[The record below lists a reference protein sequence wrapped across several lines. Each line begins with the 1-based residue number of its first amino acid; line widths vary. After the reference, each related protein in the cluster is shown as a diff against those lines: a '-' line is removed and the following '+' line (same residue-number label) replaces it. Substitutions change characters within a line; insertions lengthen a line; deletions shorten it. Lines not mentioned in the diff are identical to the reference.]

1 VTPAAT
7 ASPLP
12 TKSQLQRWESTHLT
26 DAASQWRSSAT
37 QSEDLF
43 DQHRAT
49 VAAPGGTEW
58 GGEAKDA
65 ALQRAATDLAVVRQQ
80 SALQRGGADIAEQG
94 AGDVRAAQR
103 AALDAIREA
112 EANGFI
118 VSEDLSVNDT
128 RTSDPDTA
136 VARHTAATEH
146 AEDIRWNAERLVQ
159 TDGLVGRQLAQ
170 KVSEL
175 QGIRFDGEGDATKD
189 GIIQAV
195 DFKQGPPGQAESEAN
210 RRQNE
215 KDAFK
220 EVFGREPA
228 SSADWT
234 TAAALDP
241 HSYDPNV
248 QGVAPEI
255 RVTRI
260 APVPGQGVV
269 RASQWIEQ
277 RDVIS
282 GPFTRDFGNGRV
294 ADPHFDPADSKVTT
308 YIDYEN
314 GLVVVR
320 QNPSIELNDTGG
332 PGQVKVGVPEAV
344 VQQSSDGA
352 VRIKYDAANPF
363 APEIAQNPPW
373 PLADNPWTVNGDLV
387 FTPTADGVHVDGTRT
402 NYPSMETYQDLP
414 NGSTRTILIDPAI
427 AGNSTGPMVNLPEH
441 HDVGIGGRAFAPFDT
456 GAWNPKYDVQI
467 PLPSTEAG
475 PVTTPPVVPQA
486 PRQGT
491 QV

>member
-1 VTPAAT
+1 MTPAAT
-7 ASPLP
+7 ASPLL
-12 TKSQLQRWESTHLT
+12 TKSQLQSWQSTHLN

-49 VAAPGGTEW
+49 VVAPGGTEW
-58 GGEAKDA
+58 VGEAKDA
-65 ALQRAATDLAVVRQQ
+65 AIHRAATDLAVVRQQ
-80 SALQRGGADIAEQG
+80 GALQRGAADIAERG

-103 AALDAIREA
+103 AALNAIREA
-112 EANGFI
+112 EADGFS

-128 RTSDPDTA
+128 RSSDPDTA
-136 VARHTAATEH
+136 AARHTAATEH

-170 KVSEL
+170 KAAEL
-175 QGIRFDGEGDATKD
+175 QGIRFDGEGDATDD
-189 GIIQAV
+189 GSIKAV

-248 QGVAPEI
+248 QGVAPAI

-282 GPFTRDFGNGRV
+282 GPFKRDFGNGRV

-332 PGQVKVGVPEAV
+332 PGQVKVGIPEAV

-352 VRIKYDAANPF
+352 VRIKYDAANP
-363 APEIAQNPPW
+363 
-373 PLADNPWTVNGDLV
+373 
-387 FTPTADGVHVDGTRT
+387 
-402 NYPSMETYQDLP
+402 
-414 NGSTRTILIDPAI
+414 
-427 AGNSTGPMVNLPEH
+427 
-441 HDVGIGGRAFAPFDT
+441 
-456 GAWNPKYDVQI
+456 
-467 PLPSTEAG
+467 
-475 PVTTPPVVPQA
+475 
-486 PRQGT
+486 
-491 QV
+491 

>member
-1 VTPAAT
+1 MAL
-7 ASPLP
+7 PLP
-12 TKSQLQRWESTHLT
+12 TRSQLRSWQSTHLD
-26 DAASQWRSSAT
+26 DAAAQWRTSASE
-37 QSEDLF
+37 SEDLF

-49 VAAPGGTEW
+49 IAAPGGTDW
-58 GGEAKDA
+58 DGDAKDA
-65 ALQRAATDLAVVRQQ
+65 ALRRVVADSAVVRRQT
-80 SALQRGGADIAEQG
+80 AIQRDAADIAERG
-94 AGDVRAAQR
+94 AEDVRAAQR
-103 AALDAIREA
+103 AALDAIAEA
-112 EANGFI
+112 EADEFAVG
-118 VSEDLSVNDT
+118 EDLSVTDT
-128 RTSDPDTA
+128 RTFDPDTA
-136 VARHTAATEH
+136 AARDTAATEH
-146 AEDIRWNAERLVQ
+146 AEYIRWHAERLVQ
-159 TDGLVGRQLAQ
+159 TDGLIGRQLTQKAQ
-170 KVSEL
+170 EIEGV
-175 QGIRFDGEGDATKD
+175 RFDGEGRPTRN
-189 GIIQAV
+189 GIIQSV
-195 DFKQGPPGQAESEAN
+195 DFKQAPPGHVESEAN
-210 RRQNE
+210 RHQNE

-220 EVFGREPA
+220 EVFGREPT
-228 SSADWT
+228 SPADWT

-255 RVTRI
+255 RVVRI

-282 GPFTRDFGNGRV
+282 GPFKRDFGNGRL
-294 ADPHFDPADSKVTT
+294 ADPHFDPANSKVTT

-314 GLVVVR
+314 GLVVMR

-332 PGQVKVGVPEAV
+332 PGQVRVGIPEAV
-344 VQQSSDGA
+344 VQQGSDGA

-363 APEIAQNPPW
+363 APDIARNPPW
-373 PLADNPWTVNGDLV
+373 PLENNPWTVNGDLV
-387 FTPTADGVHVDGTRT
+387 FTPTSDGVHVDGTRT
-402 NYPSMETYQDLP
+402 NYPSMEVYQDLP
-414 NGSTRTILIDPAI
+414 NGSTRTVFIDPAI

-456 GAWNPKYDVQI
+456 GAWNPKYDVPI

-475 PVTTPPVVPQA
+475 PVTAPPTVPQA